1 MKQLFVVLLATGA
14 LSAAVEDGA
23 ALFSPKAVAAAN
35 KKLADVRQSTGKEIL
50 ILTTND
56 LGGKRIS
63 EFTRNTAMTRKLN
76 GMVVV
81 ISTQPRMLEIIP
93 GRKTGMIFNRDK
105 VQKTLDIFKKDLRK
119 NPDGA
124 LADAVQFIYETFKN
138 ANSALIMPDSHT
150 LQQPAAN
157 RSQSSSG
164 GWLKWVIIIGVVLLI
179 VRLIG
184 YFMSRNANQGAAGA
198 TPGAPGGFGG
208 GGFFPSLMGGIF
220 GAMAGHWIY
229 DKFFSDHDD
238 RSYHANDTRNDDT
251 WRGDDNGDTGSGSG
265 SDWGN
270 DGGGDS
276 GGGGGDS
283 GGGGDW

>member
-1 MKQLFVVLLATGA
+1 MKRLFVALLTTGA

-35 KKLADVRQSTGKEIL
+35 KKLADVKQSTGKEII

-56 LGGKRIS
+56 LGGKRIT
-63 EFTRNTAMTRKLN
+63 EYARNIAMARKLN
-76 GMVVV
+76 GMIVV
-81 ISTQPRMLEIIP
+81 ISTQPRLLEIIP

-105 VQKTLDIFKKDLRK
+105 IQKTLEIFKKDLRK
-119 NPDGA
+119 NADAA
-124 LADAVQFIYETFKN
+124 LTGAVQFIYETFKN

-150 LQQPAAN
+150 VQQPAVN
-157 RSQSSSG
+157 RSDSG
-164 GWLKWVIIIGVVLLI
+164 SFGWLKWVIIIGVVLLI

-229 DKFFSDHDD
+229 DRFFSDH
-238 RSYHANDTRNDDT
+238 NDHSNHSNDSGSDNSG
-251 WRGDDNGDTGSGSG
+251 WRGDDNGDMGSGSG
-265 SDWGN
+265 GDWGG

-276 GGGGGDS
+276 GGGDS

>member
-1 MKQLFVVLLATGA
+1 MKRLIVALLATGA

-23 ALFSPKAVAAAN
+23 ALFSAAAVAKAN
-35 KKLADVRQSTGKEIL
+35 KQLADVRQSTGKEVLFI
-50 ILTTND
+50 TTND

-63 EFTRNTAMTRKLN
+63 EYGRDIAMARKLN
-76 GMVVV
+76 GMIIV

-93 GRKTGMIFNRDK
+93 GRKTGMVFNRDK
-105 VQKTLDIFKKDLRK
+105 VQKTIEILKKDLRK
-119 NPDGA
+119 NPNGA
-124 LADAVQFIYETFKN
+124 LADSVQFIYETFKN
-138 ANSALIMPDSHT
+138 ANSALIIADSHT
-150 LQQPAAN
+150 VQQGAVN
-157 RSQSSSG
+157 RSESPSF
-164 GWLKWVIIIGVVLLI
+164 GWFKWVIIIGVVLLI

-184 YFMSRNANQGAAGA
+184 YFMNRNASPASPGT
-198 TPGAPGGFGG
+198 TPGATGGFGG

-229 DKFFSDHDD
+229 DKFFSDHED
-238 RSYHANDTRNDDT
+238 RSYHANDSRSDDT
-251 WRGDDNGDTGSGSG
+251 WRGDDNGDTTSGSG

-276 GGGGGDS
+276 GGSGDS